1 MPLLT
6 PVAHC
11 VRQRG
16 AIPAGKGY
24 PPFAGPVVRFHR
36 LPAKLFARQAKQVA
50 DRMQTSMQLSR
61 GGINFHLHFTE
72 GKGLRQNMQHP
83 FAAHSHRLNH
93 LPGNPSTVRRLT
105 APLRVKQRPIQFD
118 GVTAIRFCSAGDDLA
133 RPSVASLV

>member
-1 MPLLT
+1 
-6 PVAHC
+6 
-11 VRQRG
+11 
-16 AIPAGKGY
+16 
-24 PPFAGPVVRFHR
+24 
-36 LPAKLFARQAKQVA
+36 
-50 DRMQTSMQLSR
+50 MQTSMQLSR

-118 GVTAIRFCSAGDDLA
+118 GVTAIRFCSAGDDLGA
-133 RPSVASLV
+133 PVGSIAGVINPFSHSDSPLCPASILLMPTAIIPPPANALLLREHK